1 MLDIVNCEE
10 LNETL
15 LELKRSKEREKRL
28 AEENRVILSSLTTL
42 SSAENKQQIFDELN
56 TVLSRY
62 ISFDDFVVISK
73 NKDQDHYSTV
83 LSSNPDFKSTPW
95 NNGAKFTRVLEG
107 ECILLFKPHIL
118 SEFESVPKY
127 LINQVQSA
135 LITGIETQA
144 SDSVLLL
151 LGKKKG
157 QLSLE
162 TKTTLLRFRPLI
174 ERAISEIEHKEDL
187 QKLVDNKTRELLK
200 AQKQAENANR
210 SKSQFLAMM
219 SHELRTPLSA
229 ILGLI
234 DILRQQGNQA
244 EIDLLERMESSA
256 ELLLIIISDILDF
269 SLIESGHFKLHRHWS
284 ELDRTLSTALQYHQK
299 TAEEKGIDFTLVTTI
314 SSNYQYF
321 VDTGRITQILF
332 NIVGNAIKFTRQG
345 GVTVI
350 ITARNKRLYIKVAD
364 TGIGIANN
372 QIDKLF
378 TPFVQADSTITR
390 NYGGTGLGLAI
401 TKHLV
406 ELMNGVISIESTLGK
421 GSTFTIDFPLVR
433 REHHGPK
440 TIESNRST
448 DLIEKNILVVED
460 TKTNQM
466 VIQLLLQNLGCV
478 VSIADNGSEAVD
490 YIAQGNCYDLILM
503 DISMPVMDGIEATK
517 LIRKLGVDTPIVALT
532 AHSMEEEKQSCFSAG
547 MDDIVMKPIRSKEMA
562 KMIKKFLG

>member
-1 MLDIVNCEE
+1 MFDLDNFEE

-28 AEENRVILSSLTTL
+28 AEENRVILASLTTL

-56 TVLSRY
+56 TVLGRY

-73 NKDQDHYSTV
+73 NKEDEIYTTF
-83 LSSNPDFKSTPW
+83 LSSNPDFKSTAW
-95 NNGAKFTRVLEG
+95 GNGTKFVRVLEG
-107 ECILLFKPHIL
+107 ECILLFNPQHL
-118 SEFESVPKY
+118 DEFEPLPES
-127 LINQVQSA
+127 LIKQIQSA
-135 LITGIETQA
+135 LITGIEAQA

-151 LGKKKG
+151 LGKHKG
-157 QLSLE
+157 QFNLE

-200 AQKQAENANR
+200 AQKLAENANR

-229 ILGLI
+229 VLGLI
-234 DILRQQGNQA
+234 DILRQQADTAQ
-244 EIDLLERMESSA
+244 IDLLERMESSA
-256 ELLLIIISDILDF
+256 ELLLTIISDILDF

-299 TAEEKGIDFTLVTTI
+299 SAEEKGIQFELVTSI
-314 SSNYQYF
+314 SPIYQYW

-332 NIVGNAIKFTRQG
+332 NIVGNAIKFTQKG

-350 ITARNKRLYIKVAD
+350 INAVNKRLLIEVTD

-372 QIDKLF
+372 QINKLF

-401 TKHLV
+401 TRHLV
-406 ELMNGVISIESTLGK
+406 ELMGGSISIDSTLGN
-421 GSTFTIDFPLVR
+421 GSTFTITLPLEQRQNDSKKQLEVD
-433 REHHGPK
+433 HF
-440 TIESNRST
+440 TA
-448 DLIEKNILVVED
+448 LIEKNILVVED
-460 TKTNQM
+460 TKTNQI
-466 VIQLLLQNLGCV
+466 VIQLLLQNLGCI
-478 VSIADNGSEAVD
+478 VSIADNGLEAVNC
-490 YIAQGNCYDLILM
+490 IKQGHCYDLILM
-503 DISMPVMDGIEATK
+503 DISMPVMDGIEATQI
-517 LIRKLGVDTPIVALT
+517 IRKLGVDTPIVALT
-532 AHSMEEEKQSCFSAG
+532 AHSMEEGKQNCFSAG
-547 MDDIVMKPIRSKEMA
+547 MNDMVMKPIRSKEMA
-562 KMIKKFLG
+562 KMIKKFLD